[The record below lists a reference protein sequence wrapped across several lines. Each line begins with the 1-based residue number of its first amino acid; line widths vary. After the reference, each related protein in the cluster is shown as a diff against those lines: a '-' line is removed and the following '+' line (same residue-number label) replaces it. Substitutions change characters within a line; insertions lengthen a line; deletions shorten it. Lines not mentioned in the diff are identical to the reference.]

1 MPGRARRPLVLNPTL
16 QLAATVD
23 VSERG
28 VGRRRLELTDARAV
42 RFLLATAAGDGRRPR
57 LDRRLRRQL
66 LEAGVLVAP
75 ARVPRDVHLDPRLD
89 LAPRRV
95 RGSALRLAPGCRL
108 HRGPGLPPD
117 IARATADSEP
127 FLPDADVLWAPWPG
141 SGIALPYTL
150 APRLAGAV
158 GDLLGRRRPPASLP
172 PGAAAALLSVGALE
186 PAGRRPAWSSRVG
199 AWRRELREQGFAVL
213 RDLFSPLF
221 LAAVRAY
228 YRRLETEG
236 YLLGGDERRRGAPLL
251 YDEPLLRFLA
261 GGLVPV
267 VSRVTGSRPRAT
279 FTYLRVYDPGAILGT
294 HRDQPSCRWN
304 VDLVVGGEP
313 RPERR
318 NAWPLWLDG
327 RRGPEPVRLGLGD
340 GLLYRGDRLQH
351 WRHAQPPG
359 HTTVLASLHYGPR
372 ARDLFAKTP
381 A

>member
-1 MPGRARRPLVLNPTL
+1 MTGRAHRPLVLNPTL

-42 RFLLATAAGDGRRPR
+42 RFLLATVASDGRRPR

-89 LAPRRV
+89 LAPRRE
-95 RGSALRLAPGCRL
+95 RGTALRLAPGCRL
-108 HRGPGLPPD
+108 HRGPDLPPD
-117 IARATADSEP
+117 IASAAAGSEP
-127 FLPDADVLWAPWPG
+127 FLPEADVLWAPWPG

-150 APRLAGAV
+150 APRLSGATA
-158 GDLLGRRRPPASLP
+158 DLLGRRRSPASLP
-172 PGAAAALLSVGALE
+172 PGAAAALVSVGALE
-186 PAGRRPAWSSRVG
+186 PAGRRSEWRSRVS
-199 AWRRELREQGFAVL
+199 AWRRELRARGFAVL
-213 RDLFSPLF
+213 RDLFSPVF
-221 LAAVRAY
+221 LAAVRVY

-251 YDEPLLRFLA
+251 YDEPLLGFLA
-261 GGLVPV
+261 GRLAPV

-279 FTYLRVYDPGAILGT
+279 FTYLRVYDRGAILGT

-304 VDLVVGGEP
+304 VDLVVGGQP
-313 RPERR
+313 RPVRR

-351 WRHAQPPG
+351 WRHAQPRG
-359 HTTVLASLHYGPR
+359 RTTVLASLHYGP
-372 ARDLFAKTP
+372 P
-381 A
+381 G

>member
-1 MPGRARRPLVLNPTL
+1 MPGSARRPLVLNPTL

-42 RFLLATAAGDGRRPR
+42 RFLLATAADDVRRPR

-66 LEAGVLVAP
+66 RGAGVLVAP
-75 ARVPRDVHLDPRLD
+75 TRVPRDVQLDPRLD

-117 IARATADSEP
+117 IARATAGAEP

-186 PAGRRPAWSSRVG
+186 PVGRRPVGSSRVG
-199 AWRRELREQGFAVL
+199 AWRRELRDHGFAVL
-213 RDLFSPLF
+213 GDLFSPVF
-221 LAAVRAY
+221 LAAMRAY
-228 YRRLETEG
+228 YRRLESEG

-251 YDEPLLRFLA
+251 YDEPLLGFLA
-261 GGLVPV
+261 GRLVPI

-279 FTYLRVYDPGAILGT
+279 FTYLRVYDPGATLGT

-340 GLLYRGDRLQH
+340 GVLYRGDRVLH
-351 WRHAQPPG
+351 WRHPERRG
-359 HTTVLASLHYGPR
+359 RTTVLASLHYGPPTT
-372 ARDLFAKTP
+372 ARPST
-381 A
+381 